1 MLEAI
6 TKRLKHDKR
15 GVSNVI
21 VVMLSLVLI
30 VVIVANVVLCS
41 YQMNQFDWEK
51 MQESVRIS
59 SITKVNRSSWF
70 VVENE
75 YKINTGNIVN
85 GTYQDTQ
92 TADGVYETF
101 QEEKFQLETFCP
113 NAAGQYAEWPREY
126 PAGNAHWSLV
136 DEDLSDD
143 DTTYI
148 ENNAAAW
155 KKDSYNLQE
164 SIGSGTINWIRVYI
178 RARVP
183 ASGSS
188 IIRTLIRTYGTD
200 YEGSDLTLSTSYQN
214 NYTQYNVNPNTG
226 SAWTWTELASL
237 EAGASSK
244 KSGAANVRLTTV
256 WVVVNY
262 TNTDYSFDMTS
273 TFTLDLSTYPLDYI
287 EGCEIQLKYRAS
299 DTGENWFL
307 KAYNWTTTAYSDSGF
322 NNTLGHTPTT
332 SWDIYAINLTDKW
345 RSYVNDSGTMYLKL
359 QDNQAD
365 VNQTIVDIDFLAV
378 RVVIDGTKFTF
389 QNKGSL
395 TCHLVSLWANNST
408 HHQRYDI
415 NIFIN
420 SGDTES
426 YIRNDISLP
435 NETYTVKVVTERG
448 NTAVFTSH

>member
-6 TKRLKHDKR
+6 IKRLKHDKH

-21 VVMLSLVLI
+21 VIMLSLILI
-30 VVIVANVVLCS
+30 VVIVANVVLWS

-59 SITKVNRSSWF
+59 SVTKVNRSSWF
-70 VVENE
+70 GVENE
-75 YKINTGNIVN
+75 YKINVGNIVN
-85 GTYQDTQ
+85 GTYQDTK
-92 TADGVYETF
+92 TADGVYEAF
-101 QEEKFQLETFCP
+101 QEEKFQLETLRP
-113 NAAGQYAEWPREY
+113 NAVGQHAEWPREY
-126 PAGNAHWSLV
+126 PGGNAHWSLV
-136 DEDLSDD
+136 GEDSSDD
-143 DTTYI
+143 DATYV
-148 ENNAAAW
+148 ENDAEAW
-155 KKDSYNLQE
+155 KKESYNLQE

-178 RARVP
+178 RAKVP

-200 YEGSDLTLSTSYQN
+200 YEGSDLALSTSYRN
-214 NYTQYNVNPNTG
+214 NYTQYNVNSNTG

-244 KSGAANVRLTTV
+244 KSGADNVRLTAV

-262 TNTDYSFDMTS
+262 TNTNYSFDMTG

-287 EGCEIQLKYRAS
+287 EGVEIQLRYRAS

-307 KAYNWTTTAYSDSGF
+307 KAYNWTTMAYSDSAF

-332 SWDIYAINLTDKW
+332 SWDIYAVNLTDKW
-345 RSYVNDSGTMYLKL
+345 RSYVSDGGTIYVKM
-359 QDNQAD
+359 QDNQPD
-365 VNQTIVDIDFLAV
+365 VNQTTINIDFLAV
-378 RVVIDGTKFTF
+378 RVVINGTKITF

-395 TCHLVSLWANNST
+395 TSHLVSLWVDNST
-408 HHQRYDI
+408 QHQRYDI

-426 YIRNDISLP
+426 YIRNDISLSDNP
-435 NETYTVKVVTERG
+435 YTVRVVTERG
-448 NTAVFTSH
+448 NIAVFTSH